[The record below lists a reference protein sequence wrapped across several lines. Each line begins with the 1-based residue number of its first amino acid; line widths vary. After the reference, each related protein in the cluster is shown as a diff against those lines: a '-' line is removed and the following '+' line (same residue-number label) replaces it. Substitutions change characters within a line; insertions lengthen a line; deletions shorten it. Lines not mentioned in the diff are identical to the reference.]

1 MLRELG
7 YRVLVAQDGREALN
21 VLQNSDDVDLL
32 LTDLVM
38 PGGISGTALARQAQ
52 LMRPDLRVLL
62 TTGYAGA
69 EQIEAEGIPI
79 IFKPFRPSELGRM
92 ITDLLGSEKPI

>member
-1 MLRELG
+1 
-7 YRVLVAQDGREALN
+7 
-21 VLQNSDDVDLL
+21 
-32 LTDLVM
+32 
-38 PGGISGTALARQAQ
+38 
-52 LMRPDLRVLL
+52 L

-92 ITDLLGSEKPI
+92 ITNLLRSEKPN